1 MQATGALLAP
11 YLQKL
16 AGFAPQDA
24 GWAMAPRGVGIMLS
38 MFVASR
44 LGMRIDQRKLMAC
57 GLTLLGVVLYDMS
70 TWTPAVSAQ
79 HMAVVMLLQGV
90 SVGFVFNPMTV
101 MAYTTLPAHLRGE
114 ATAVQALARNIGAA
128 IGISVMS
135 FTLSRAFQTN
145 HEEISAGITP
155 FNRTLQGEDAVG
167 HLLDPAT
174 RAGAALLDQMI
185 TYQAQIIAYNNDF
198 RLMTF
203 VVLPPL
209 LLLLLMRRHARV
221 EKRP

>member
-1 MQATGALLAP
+1 VVEFDYLPQLPFTFMVIGMSLILFAIVMASAIIMVFCVSAIMQATGALLAP

-24 GWAMAPRGVGIMLS
+24 GWAMAPRGVGIMFS

-70 TWTPAVSAQ
+70 TWTPAVSAG
-79 HMAVVMLLQGV
+79 HMAAVMMLQGV

-114 ATAVQALARNIGAA
+114 ATAVQSLARNIGAA
-128 IGISVMS
+128 IGIGVYGLERCGLAEPVELD
-135 FTLSRAFQTN
+135 FQAGRRLARGFSR
-145 HEEISAGITP
+145 TP
-155 FNRTLQGEDAVG
+155 GLV
-167 HLLDPAT
+167 
-174 RAGAALLDQMI
+174 
-185 TYQAQIIAYNNDF
+185 
-198 RLMTF
+198 
-203 VVLPPL
+203 
-209 LLLLLMRRHARV
+209 
-221 EKRP
+221 

>member
-1 MQATGALLAP
+1 MA
-11 YLQKL
+11 
-16 AGFAPQDA
+16 AGL
-24 GWAMAPRGVGIMLS
+24 I
-38 MFVASR
+38 
-44 LGMRIDQRKLMAC
+44 
-57 GLTLLGVVLYDMS
+57 LLGIVLYDMS

-79 HMAVVMLLQGV
+79 HMAIIMLIQGI

-114 ATAVQALARNIGAA
+114 ATAVQSLARNIGAA
-128 IGISVMS
+128 IGISVMT

-155 FNRTLQGEDAVG
+155 FNRTLQGHDSVA
-167 HLLDPAT
+167 HFLDPAT
-174 RAGAALLDQMI
+174 RAGAAMLDQMI
-185 TYQAQIIAYNNDF
+185 TYQAQITSYNNDF

-221 EKRP
+221 DPKRS